1 MSKVEARAREQQL
14 ILDNMGLVVSLARSF
29 KPKNNQELEEYIQS
43 GRIGLWKAIKK
54 HDPIKGALST
64 IAWNYIRWEIIRNL
78 PDSKKAKNRN
88 LKEVCFTDI
97 SESSFP
103 LAEYYSESTRQEIEE
118 MLPEN
123 LASNEKTLV
132 MLKLDGYTMNEIG
145 SYFGKSRV
153 WAHTIYKKAFQK
165 IQEANSLA

>member
-1 MSKVEARAREQQL
+1 
-14 ILDNMGLVVSLARSF
+14 
-29 KPKNNQELEEYIQS
+29 
-43 GRIGLWKAIKK
+43 
-54 HDPIKGALST
+54 
-64 IAWNYIRWEIIRNL
+64 
-78 PDSKKAKNRN
+78 
-88 LKEVCFTDI
+88 
-97 SESSFP
+97 
-103 LAEYYSESTRQEIEE
+103 

-165 IQEANSLA
+165 IQEANSLAGVKKEY